1 MPQSTIYGRFFYKA
15 NNAQE
20 LMEESTKQ
28 PIRLEVAKVIQ
39 LTAQQFRHFSAN
51 LLRDMPF
58 IARATIT
65 PDIQPMSPTNGV

>member
-28 PIRLEVAKVIQ
+28 PIWLEVAKVIQ

-51 LLRDMPF
+51 
-58 IARATIT
+58 
-65 PDIQPMSPTNGV
+65 